1 MKNVVMGTAGH
12 VDHGKTSLI
21 KALTGIDTDRLKE
34 EKERGITIELGF
46 AFLPL
51 SNERMLGIVDV
62 PGHEKFIKNMVAGAA
77 GIDFVMLVVAADEG
91 IMPQTREHVDI
102 CSLLGIGR
110 GLVALTKT
118 DMVDTDWLSLVT
130 DDVRIFLGKTFLKGA
145 PIIPV
150 SSLTG
155 AGLPDLM
162 SALETM
168 AGQIEAETDAGLFR
182 LPIDRVFTMKGFG
195 TVVTG
200 TLISGRISVGDEV
213 EIQPVSQKAKI
224 RGLQVHNRT
233 VNTAE
238 AGQRT
243 AINLQGI
250 DKDMVDRG
258 DVLVVPGTF
267 EPTRRI
273 DTAFEYLAVNEKRL
287 KNRTLVRFHTSTSE
301 IIARVIF
308 IAKEFIEPGEQ
319 AYAQLFLESPA
330 VVMAGDRF
338 VIRSYSPVTTI
349 GGGVVIDPLPRKHK
363 RTAEGLVDEL
373 AVLHCGDRAE
383 KVLTIIRR
391 SGFVGIALPHLIIR
405 TGIHRNQLTKILD
418 GMASRRQVIQVEHE
432 PLRVVSVSVY
442 ETLQS
447 ALIQELEAYHKKD
460 ALKEG
465 IAKEELRSTMGSYI
479 GTKLFNMA
487 LKDLEKT
494 GKIAIDKDSIRMS
507 THRVDLKGDMED
519 LRSGIISFYKG
530 GGLAPPT
537 IKEVSEQFS
546 AQKSQTAKILNVMLR
561 EGVLVKISEDIYYH
575 REIIDNLRE
584 EYKRLLIK
592 EGKATPASFKEL
604 TGLSR
609 KYIIPLMEY
618 FDMTKLT
625 IRAGE
630 HRILRER
637 EAR

>member
-51 SNERMLGIVDV
+51 SNGRTLGIVDV

-77 GIDFVMLVVAADEG
+77 GIDFVMLVIAADEG

-102 CSLLGIGR
+102 CALLGISKGV
-110 GLVALTKT
+110 VALTKT
-118 DMVDTDWLSLVT
+118 DMVDADWLSLVT
-130 DDVRIFLGKTFLKGA
+130 DDIRIFLEKTFLKGA
-145 PIIPV
+145 PIIPI

-162 SALETM
+162 SALESMT
-168 AGQIEAETDAGLFR
+168 GQIEAEADAGLFR
-182 LPIDRVFTMKGFG
+182 LPIDRVFTMRGFG

-200 TLISGRISVGDEV
+200 TLISGQIGVGEEV
-213 EIQPVSQKAKI
+213 EIQPVSLKAKV

-233 VNTAE
+233 VNIAE

-250 DKDMVDRG
+250 DKAMIDRG
-258 DVLVVPGTF
+258 NVLVVPGTF

-273 DTAFEYLAVNEKRL
+273 DTAFEYLAAGEKKL
-287 KNRTLVRFHTSTSE
+287 KNRTLVRFHASTSE

-308 IAKEFIEPGEQ
+308 MEREFIEPGEH

-349 GGGVVIDPLPRKHK
+349 GGGMVIDPLPRKHK
-363 RTAEGLVDEL
+363 RLAPGSAEEL
-373 AVLHCGDRAE
+373 AVLHSGDRAE
-383 KVLTIIRR
+383 KILTIIRR
-391 SGFVGIALPHLIIR
+391 SGLEGIDLPHLVIR
-405 TGIHRNQLTKILD
+405 TGIHRSQLTKILD
-418 GMASRRQVIQVEHE
+418 GMVSRRQVVQVEHE
-432 PLRVVSVSVY
+432 PLRVVSASIY

-447 ALIQELEAYHKKD
+447 ALIRELETYHKKD
-460 ALKEG
+460 ALKG
-465 IAKEELRSTMGSYI
+465 GLAKEELRSTMGSYI
-479 GTKLFNMA
+479 TTKLFNMA
-487 LKDLEKT
+487 LKDLEKI
-494 GKIAIDKDSIRMS
+494 GKIVIDKENIRMS

-519 LRSGIISFYKG
+519 LRSGMVSLYKD

-546 AQKSQTAKILNVMLR
+546 AQKSQAAKILNVMLR

-584 EYKRLLIK
+584 EYKRMLIK